1 MDENTLRQHIIDA
14 LTKVAPDVDPP
25 KLDPD
30 INFRD
35 QFEVDS
41 VDFLGFVLSLEKRL
55 GTKIPEVDYP
65 KLSSMRGCI
74 AYLQPLLNATPTG
87 PGRV

>member
-14 LTKVAPDVDPP
+14 LTRVAPDVDPNI
-25 KLDPD
+25 LDPG

-41 VDFLGFVLSLEKRL
+41 VDFLGFVLDLEKRL
-55 GTKIPEVDYP
+55 GTRIPEIDYP
-65 KLSSMRGCI
+65 KLSSLQGCL
-74 AYLQPLLNATPTG
+74 AYLRPRPQAN
-87 PGRV
+87 